1 MVVKYGASFNLTDCY
16 Q

>member
-1 MVVKYGASFNLTDCY
+1 MVVKYGASFNLTYCY